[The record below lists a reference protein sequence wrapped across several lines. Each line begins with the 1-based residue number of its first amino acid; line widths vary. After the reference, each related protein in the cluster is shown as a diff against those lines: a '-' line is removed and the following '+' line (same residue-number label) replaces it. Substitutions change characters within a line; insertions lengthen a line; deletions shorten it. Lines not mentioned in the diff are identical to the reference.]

1 MPMHT
6 NYGDHL
12 SVTVT
17 RLRKGQPTETVLW
30 SVQQRLYDEILA
42 ELEED
47 PHQRV
52 GFGLC
57 ARVDRALESSL
68 DHARQVTAAADALT
82 ERLRMDKALGLG
94 HASVYTQGALREYER
109 LTNVVPS

>member
-1 MPMHT
+1 MPLHT
-6 NYGDHL
+6 NYGPHL

-17 RLRKGQPTETVLW
+17 RLRPGQPTETVLW

-57 ARVDRALESSL
+57 REVGQALDSSL
-68 DHARQVTAAADALT
+68 NHARQVTAAADDLT
-82 ERLRMDKALGLG
+82 ERLRLDKALGLD
-94 HASVYTQGALREYER
+94 HASVYTMGALREYQR
-109 LTNVVPS
+109 VTAL